1 MTHFERTYLMHRPS
15 KLAISYADGSDKK
28 SGVYDL
34 TDAFNKHH
42 QEIAMQLEYR
52 ELDRLAMELEREIQ
66 AVKALRMEM
75 EKYKVDFSLT
85 VEDEATK
92 KIQEVVNNI
101 EKSFK

>member
-15 KLAISYADGSDKK
+15 KLAISYADGSDNK

-52 ELDRLAMELEREIQ
+52 ELDRLAMELEKEIIRSE
-66 AVKALRMEM
+66 KATPDICAYRITLFVIHDRS
-75 EKYKVDFSLT
+75 KRCIYLLNFVL
-85 VEDEATK
+85 A
-92 KIQEVVNNI
+92 
-101 EKSFK
+101 

>member
-15 KLAISYADGSDKK
+15 KLAISYA
-28 SGVYDL
+28 DL

-92 KIQEVVNNI
+92 KIQEVI
-101 EKSFK
+101 SGIDKMFK

>member
-42 QEIAMQLEYR
+42 QEIAMQLEYS
-52 ELDRLAMELEREIQ
+52 EVDRLALDLEREKQ
-66 AVKALRMEM
+66 AV
-75 EKYKVDFSLT
+75 
-85 VEDEATK
+85 
-92 KIQEVVNNI
+92 
-101 EKSFK
+101 